1 MNALLRIQWINMKRD
16 RIALML
22 SYLLPIGFFTIFAFV
37 FGGMGGSSGGGPASI
52 HVLAVDEDGT
62 ETASRVTRA
71 FGAQAGVRL
80 QTEHS
85 DPAEPFTR
93 ELALSM
99 VRAGDAPAAI
109 IIPEGFGAAFG
120 SFMPGESARVEL
132 IYDAANPLAQHML
145 TGLLQAASFQAAP
158 DILLKSGLDTL
169 EQFGGGPLTDAQ
181 RRTMQSLEDVLG
193 STGLGAADAGSGEE
207 ADDTAGG
214 FSGLI
219 EVDST
224 AAQASENSEEAP
236 NMVAYYAAAIGVM
249 FLLFSMVGAAGSILE
264 QEEFGV
270 LERLLTSQL
279 GMNRLLFGHWLFFA
293 AVGIVQMAVMFAY
306 ASIAFGL
313 ELLSAPTFV
322 GCAVMSV
329 ATSAAAAAFGLM
341 FATLCKTRAQLS
353 GVSTIVILTLSAL
366 GGSMMPKFIA
376 SFLETTSQFTFN
388 GWALDGFLK
397 VLWYR
402 EPGDGVL
409 DILVSIAPQLGVLA
423 ATTLVF
429 LIVAR
434 LAARR
439 WEQV

>member
-37 FGGMGGSSGGGPASI
+37 FGGMGGGSDGGPATL
-52 HVLAVDEDGT
+52 HVLAVDEDGS
-62 ETASRVTRA
+62 ETAQRVIRA
-71 FGAQAGVRL
+71 FGAQAGIRL
-80 QTEHS
+80 QAEHS
-85 DPAEPFTR
+85 EPARPYTR
-93 ELALSM
+93 EQAISA
-99 VRAGDAPAAI
+99 VRAGDVPAAI
-109 IIPEGFGAAFG
+109 VLPEGFGESFG
-120 SFMPGESARVEL
+120 SFMGSQGARIEL

-169 EQFGGGPLTDAQ
+169 EQFGGGPPTKAQ
-181 RRTMQSLEDVLG
+181 RRTMESLEDVLAGGAQG
-193 STGLGAADAGSGEE
+193 SDSEETPTGSGGGFTGLIQVE
-207 ADDTAGG
+207 
-214 FSGLI
+214 
-219 EVDST
+219 ST
-224 AAQASENSEEAP
+224 AAQATEDSDEGP
-236 NMVAYYAAAIGVM
+236 NMIAYYAAAIGVM

-293 AVGIVQMAVMFAY
+293 VVGVVQMGVMFVY
-306 ASIAFGL
+306 ASLVFGL
-313 ELLSAPTFV
+313 ELLSAPTLV
-322 GCAVMSV
+322 GCIVMSV

-341 FATLCKTRAQLS
+341 FATLCKSRAQLS

-397 VLWYR
+397 VLWYK
-402 EPGDGVL
+402 EPDDGVL
-409 DILVSIAPQLGVLA
+409 DILMAITPQLAVLA

-429 LIVAR
+429 LVVAR
-434 LAARR
+434 LGARR